1 MQFDEMR
8 RRQHAIASSR
18 NRQSNSSSRSSR
30 GGNNILTKMTGT
42 TRKKFSL
49 LLPQITA
56 PSPHYPRHEYETSP
70 VGRGGGGGRGRWW
83 TTTPWSLKCACVLL
97 APFLLLMSYYSG
109 RYSQQQRLGA
119 GVSGTTTSTV
129 RGKYWRSANV
139 SLESSNNTNN
149 TALPQLIAGGTSS
162 NDDDLIYNE
171 NDEAADE
178 EQQTMPNDFN
188 TIHIDNQEEEGGV
201 TVVVKNKGEEQT
213 TSKNENDSPPTVVVV
228 VVQNNM
234 NESSFKYVGT
244 LDSTIPNPWP
254 NTEID
259 WWYMHNKLVSRVQ
272 SSDNDNTNYNLQEK
286 KKDEEEEQEE
296 EEEEEEEDEQKMI
309 ILPQLIFIGDSI
321 TEGWEGTSLGQ
332 IPQGTRGW
340 GDDPTN
346 EIHAIR
352 TIFDTNFGTTS
363 NYWGKYAWKLPLVLG
378 IGGSRTDDL
387 LWRLANGEFPRSV
400 RRQQRQQQQQQ
411 QQQQRSKIMDG
422 KDDNVVSTTA
432 DTKEIM
438 ENESDV
444 QSSEENDDEDYEEE
458 DEEEDNEIEVN
469 IADNNPHRKMETP
482 TKTMKE
488 QMHDT
493 KSFQVDQ
500 LERIYIVLIG
510 TNNLGGG
517 MTPHQTIRGIDAVG
531 RMIYKLH
538 LEKYYTAIIS
548 SSSSSNSTNELLDEL
563 TPPPPPVAIVLSEL
577 LPRYDSQRAIKMCPP
592 KCKNNITLESYTT
605 FMPAIDAVN
614 RALPDVVDGWRKDFI
629 NSRIVLLSSSI
640 NTDEDVGND
649 DYDSNS
655 SSSRSSRKDESNDND
670 GATSDVVKNDY
681 THRIECG
688 REMFIFDDESEFEI
702 YMPDR

>member
-18 NRQSNSSSRSSR
+18 NRQGNNSSRSSR
-30 GGNNILTKMTGT
+30 GGNSILTKMTGT

-56 PSPHYPRHEYETSP
+56 PSPHYPRYSEYETGP
-70 VGRGGGGGRGRWW
+70 VGRGGGRGRWT
-83 TTTPWSLKCACVLL
+83 TTTPWSLKCIFVLL

-119 GVSGTTTSTV
+119 GVSGTTTSTA

-139 SLESSNNTNN
+139 LLESSNNTNN

-178 EQQTMPNDFN
+178 EQQTMPNDYN
-188 TIHIDNQEEEGGV
+188 AIDIDNQEEEEGGV
-201 TVVVKNKGEEQT
+201 TGVVKNEGEM
-213 TSKNENDSPPTVVVV
+213 SKNENDSPPAVVV
-228 VVQNNM
+228 VVQNNK
-234 NESSFKYVGT
+234 NSSFKYIGN
-244 LDSTIPNPWP
+244 LDSTIPNSWP
-254 NTEID
+254 STEVD

-272 SSDNDNTNYNLQEK
+272 LSDNDNTNYNLQEK

-296 EEEEEEEDEQKMI
+296 EEEKEEEEEDEQKMI

-387 LWRLANGEFPRSV
+387 LWRLANGEFPTSV
-400 RRQQRQQQQQQ
+400 RRQQRQQQQ

-438 ENESDV
+438 ENESDI
-444 QSSEENDDEDYEEE
+444 QHAEENNDEDYEEE

-469 IADNNPHRKMETP
+469 IADNNPHRKMA

-488 QMHDT
+488 QTHDT
-493 KSFQVDQ
+493 KNFQVDQ

-538 LEKYYTAIIS
+538 LEKYYTAINS
-548 SSSSSNSTNELLDEL
+548 SSSISNSTNELLDAL
-563 TPPPPPVAIVLSEL
+563 TPPPPPVAIVLSEI

-592 KCKNNITLESYTT
+592 KCQNNITLLPYTT

-640 NTDEDVGND
+640 YTDEDVGNG
-649 DYDSNS
+649 DYDSNSSS

-670 GATSDVVKNDY
+670 GAASDVVKNDY